1 MKKVDLVGQ
10 PLQNT
15 FLSIWSNT
23 QFDSPVLPLQSGM
36 LEILFQD
43 THLLIVNK
51 PAGLLSVPGRGEDKQ
66 DCLSARI
73 QQVFTDAL
81 VVHRLDMA
89 TSGLM
94 VFARGEAMQRELSR
108 MFREREV
115 SKRYVALVKGDLRRS
130 QSEDQDQNQSKI
142 KVKSTPSPAL
152 PRWERELRASATDRG
167 LRASAMEREDLRAV
181 VEGWWQIDL
190 PIIVDWPNRPRSK
203 VDYELGKPSLT
214 RYRLLGVESLSS
226 RAKIGASFDTALP
239 TQDERSLVVSR
250 LELEPIT
257 GRTHQL
263 RLHLASIGHPIIG
276 DTLYEG
282 RSAERL
288 MLHATR
294 LAFDHPI
301 TAQPLYF
308 ENDAPF

>member
-1 MKKVDLVGQ
+1 LISIIVD
-10 PLQNT
+10 
-15 FLSIWSNT
+15 FA
-23 QFDSPVLPLQSGM
+23 
-36 LEILFQD
+36 FQD
-43 THLLIVNK
+43 EHLLIVNK

-73 QQVFTDAL
+73 QQRFSDAL

-115 SKRYVALVKGDLRRS
+115 SKRYVALVAGVL
-130 QSEDQDQNQSKI
+130 ENE
-142 KVKSTPSPAL
+142 VG
-152 PRWERELRASATDRG
+152 E
-167 LRASAMEREDLRAV
+167 
-181 VEGWWQIDL
+181 IDL
-190 PIIVDWPNRPRSK
+190 PLIVDWPNRPKSK
-203 VDYELGKPSLT
+203 VDHELGKPSLT
-214 RYRLLGVESLSS
+214 RYRLLGIEDGDS
-226 RAKIGASFDTALP
+226 R
-239 TQDERSLVVSR
+239 V
-250 LELEPIT
+250 ELEPIT

-276 DTLYEG
+276 DTLYDG

-301 TAQPLYF
+301 TSKPLYF
-308 ENDAPF
+308 ESDAPY

>member
-1 MKKVDLVGQ
+1 MSK
-10 PLQNT
+10 
-15 FLSIWSNT
+15 
-23 QFDSPVLPLQSGM
+23 
-36 LEILFQD
+36 ILFHD
-43 THLLIVNK
+43 DFLLIVNK

-73 QQVFTDAL
+73 QKLFPDAL

-94 VFARGEAMQRELSR
+94 VFARGEVMQRELSR

-115 SKRYVALVKGDLRRS
+115 TKRYVALVAGVI
-130 QSEDQDQNQSKI
+130 ENE
-142 KVKSTPSPAL
+142 AG
-152 PRWERELRASATDRG
+152 E
-167 LRASAMEREDLRAV
+167 
-181 VEGWWQIDL
+181 IDL
-190 PIIVDWPNRPRSK
+190 PLIVDWPNRPKSK
-203 VDYELGKPSLT
+203 VDHELGKPSLT
-214 RYRLLGVESLSS
+214 RYRLLSIEDG
-226 RAKIGASFDTALP
+226 D
-239 TQDERSLVVSR
+239 SR

-276 DTLYEG
+276 DTLYDG
-282 RSAERL
+282 RIAERL

-301 TAQPLYF
+301 TAKPLYF
-308 ENDAPF
+308 ESDAPY

>member
-1 MKKVDLVGQ
+1 M
-10 PLQNT
+10 PE
-15 FLSIWSNT
+15 FLY
-23 QFDSPVLPLQSGM
+23 
-36 LEILFQD
+36 QD
-43 THLLIVNK
+43 DHLLIVNK

-115 SKRYVALVKGDLRRS
+115 TKRYVALVAGVL
-130 QSEDQDQNQSKI
+130 ENE
-142 KVKSTPSPAL
+142 VG
-152 PRWERELRASATDRG
+152 E
-167 LRASAMEREDLRAV
+167 
-181 VEGWWQIDL
+181 IDL
-190 PIIVDWPNRPRSK
+190 PLIVDWPNRPKSK
-203 VDYELGKPSLT
+203 VDHESGKPSLT
-214 RYRLLGVESLSS
+214 RYRLLGVEASSS
-226 RAKIGASFDTALP
+226 RANIGASPSTQLRTGFDTASL
-239 TQDERSLVVSR
+239 TQDERETIVSR
-250 LELEPIT
+250 VELEPIT

-276 DTLYEG
+276 DALYDG
-282 RSAERL
+282 RIAERL

-294 LAFDHPI
+294 LAFDHPV

-308 ENDAPF
+308 ESDAPY